1 MKRIALIGILAALMV
16 VGMVGCDW
24 ETGDSA
30 TSWSSAFNWV
40 NFSGTYRPLS
50 GGTLVSAY
58 STVNTP
64 ETVVNEYQGS
74 FIAGQAS
81 FSGALEHGFVV
92 SNSFVLSFYNYKGV
106 EILTIADN
114 GNGELGIAHT
124 ELTPVIDAESGTQ
137 VGTDVLDY
145 IESLGSIQYVSGAWS
160 VSLTEGLPAKGTI
173 RATYSYAAIP
183 SAALNQAN
191 PAVGV
196 VSGTTGE
203 SVHTFVVKHS
213 GQHLTLTDNNGASYT
228 GYISEMRSSSG
239 WENTDIEYVAGDE
252 TSQTPIGKNAK
263 LTYQESALPPVGDML
278 IASFE
283 CTGVSAA
290 GYNVTIAGVL
300 QGQVGNYDIFPTGQ
314 QLIIENRQLTGTW
327 IEDGGTTGDISG
339 WSDPVYVPAST
350 VTGADIV
357 GPVPAEY
364 QQEPTDPQNTGG
376 IIYLL

>member
-1 MKRIALIGILAALMV
+1 MKRFALIGILAALVV
-16 VGMVGCDW
+16 VGMAGCDW
-24 ETGDSA
+24 ETGDDA

-50 GGTLVSAY
+50 GGVLVSDY

-64 ETVVNEYQGS
+64 EIVANEYQGS
-74 FIAGQAS
+74 FIAGQQS
-81 FSGALEHGFVV
+81 FSGTLKNGFVV
-92 SNSFVLSFYNYKGV
+92 SNSLVLSFINYKGV
-106 EILTIADN
+106 EILTVADN

-124 ELTPVIDAESGTQ
+124 ELTPVLNDEGTQ
-137 VGTDVLDY
+137 IGTEVLDY
-145 IESLGSIQYVSGAWS
+145 IESLGSVQYVSGAWVVNLS
-160 VSLTEGLPAKGTI
+160 EPIPAKGTV
-173 RATYSYAAIP
+173 RATYSYVTIP
-183 SAALNQAN
+183 SAAVNQPN

-196 VSGTTGE
+196 VSGVSGA

-213 GQHLTLTDNNGASYT
+213 GQHLSLTDNNGAVYT

-252 TSQTPIGKNAK
+252 TSQAPIGKNAK

-278 IASFE
+278 IASFQ
-283 CTGVSAA
+283 CSGVSAA
-290 GYNVTIAGVL
+290 GYHVTITGVL

-327 IEDGGTTGDISG
+327 IEDGGRTGDISA
-339 WSDPVYVPAST
+339 WSDPVYVPASV
-350 VTGADIV
+350 VTGADV
-357 GPVPAEY
+357 LGPVPEEY
-364 QQEPTDPQNTGG
+364 QQEPVDNQNTGG